1 MEDNDRQRQ
10 LAISIA
16 GSVTRTEADALRD
29 WARLLIGLKDE
40 KMSITAKARKAI
52 SLTASSNVILPAIRI
67 ISAQLKKHGWDN
79 RTSTQ
84 RLGVAAA
91 AGAIALFPGANAGIA
106 ALGGAVGGVPLWIVF
121 GGGSMFLKV
130 LYDELTKRSDEQ
142 IAGATCKIID
152 AENEDCS
159 SLASYQR
166 KRTEAT
172 VHLSLVEGTVSQ
184 TSVPTL
190 ARNKLRASTDSLFQL
205 A

>member
-1 MEDNDRQRQ
+1 MEDNDSQKQ

-84 RLGVAAA
+84 RIGIAAA
-91 AGAIALFPGANAGIA
+91 AGAVALFPGANAGIA
-106 ALGGAVGGVPLWIVF
+106 ALGGAVGVPLWMVF

-130 LYDELTKRSDEQ
+130 LYDELTKLPEEQ
-142 IAGATCKIID
+142 SPEVSYKVID
-152 AENEDCS
+152 AEKQD
-159 SLASYQR
+159 
-166 KRTEAT
+166 
-172 VHLSLVEGTVSQ
+172 
-184 TSVPTL
+184 
-190 ARNKLRASTDSLFQL
+190 
-205 A
+205 

>member
-91 AGAIALFPGANAGIA
+91 AGAMALFPGANAGIA
-106 ALGGAVGGVPLWIVF
+106 ALGGAVGVPLWIVF

-130 LYDELTKRSDEQ
+130 LYDELTKRPEEQ
-142 IAGATCKIID
+142 GSGVSYKVID
-152 AENEDCS
+152 AEKKD
-159 SLASYQR
+159 
-166 KRTEAT
+166 
-172 VHLSLVEGTVSQ
+172 
-184 TSVPTL
+184 
-190 ARNKLRASTDSLFQL
+190 
-205 A
+205 